1 MFGRAEAVRKEPS
14 LHEEADGMSIDQL
27 IALLALIV
35 MIIGLA
41 VNKGKS

>member
-1 MFGRAEAVRKEPS
+1 MQDR
-14 LHEEADGMSIDQL
+14 EEAGGMTVDQL
-27 IALLALIV
+27 IALLGLIV